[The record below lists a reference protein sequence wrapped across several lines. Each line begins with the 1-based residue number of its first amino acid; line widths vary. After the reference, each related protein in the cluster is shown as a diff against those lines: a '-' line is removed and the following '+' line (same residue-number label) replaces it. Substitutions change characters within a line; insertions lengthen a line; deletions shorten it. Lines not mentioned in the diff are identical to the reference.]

1 MKYLFQVGLHEL
13 LGHGSGKLLERGNFP
28 ANLTNPL
35 TGKRVE
41 SFYEPGEDFK
51 SVFSD
56 VNSAYE
62 ECRAEAVAL
71 YLGTEE
77 RILRLVTVKTL
88 SLSFIENYY
97 FYLWFVKT
105 QVLTRNSAIFVQL
118 FRDLLL
124 LLYEYIT
131 S

>member
-77 RILRLVTVKTL
+77 RILRSVTVKTL
-88 SLSFIENYY
+88 SLIANVFEEKNGKWSP
-97 FYLWFVKT
+97 
-105 QVLTRNSAIFVQL
+105 L
-118 FRDLLL
+118 FRVTKSAHSCRCPTLVL
-124 LLYEYIT
+124 
-131 S
+131 

>member
-13 LGHGSGKLLERGNFP
+13 LGHGSGKLLEKGNFP
-28 ANLTNPL
+28 VNLTNPL
-35 TGKRVE
+35 TGKSAE

-51 SVFSD
+51 SVFTD

-77 RILRLVTVKTL
+77 KILRSVTMRPL
-88 SLSFIENYY
+88 SLIANILKEKKWMQNGIGFSE
-97 FYLWFVKT
+97 
-105 QVLTRNSAIFVQL
+105 S
-118 FRDLLL
+118 
-124 LLYEYIT
+124 
-131 S
+131 